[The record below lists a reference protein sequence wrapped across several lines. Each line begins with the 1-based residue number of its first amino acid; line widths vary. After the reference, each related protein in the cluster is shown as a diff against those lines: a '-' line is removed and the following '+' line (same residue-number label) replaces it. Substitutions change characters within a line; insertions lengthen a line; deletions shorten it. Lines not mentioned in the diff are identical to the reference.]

1 MKALF
6 LLPLLNVKTRILN
19 YNYMLRKIRIILAT
33 IFFVGVTLLFLD
45 FTGTL
50 HAWLGWMAK
59 VQFLPAVLAMNFV
72 VVAILLLLTLL
83 FGRVYCSVICP
94 LGVMQD
100 VISWIHG
107 KTKKK
112 NRFRFSYSPAK
123 KWLRYTVLVLFVAG
137 LVFGAHSIAILIAPY
152 SAYGRIA
159 GNLFAPLYQWAN
171 NFFAWIAER
180 ADSYAFYSIDVWIKS
195 VSTFV
200 ISAVTFVVIA
210 VLAWKNG
217 RTWCNTI
224 CPVGTVLGFF
234 SKFSLFAPVIDTE
247 KCRNCGLCGK
257 QCKAA
262 CINTKEHQIDYSR
275 CVACMDCIDT
285 CKDGAIHYARRRSPI
300 KSGMTTGQ
308 SGMTTGQSGMTT
320 GQSGM
325 AETRHGRPD
334 RPSADQGRRAFL
346 VSSAIAGTA
355 VAAKA
360 QEMKVDGGLTAIERA
375 EKPERQTPLVPAGSL
390 SLKNFTDHCTA
401 CQLCVSV
408 CPNQVLRPSTSI
420 MTLMQP
426 EMSYERGY
434 CRPECTRCSDIC
446 PAGAIRPITREE
458 KSSIQIGHA
467 VVNLDNC
474 VVNTDEVSC
483 GNCARHCPAGAIK
496 MVRKNPDDP
505 KSLMIPTVNEE
516 RCIGCGA
523 CENLCPARPFTAIH
537 VEGHEVHK
545 EI

>member
-1 MKALF
+1 
-6 LLPLLNVKTRILN
+6 
-19 YNYMLRKIRIILAT
+19 MLRKIRIILASV
-33 IFFVGVTLLFLD
+33 FFIGVTLLFLD
-45 FTGTL
+45 FTGAA

-59 VQFLPAVLAMNFV
+59 VQFLPAVLALNFG
-72 VVAILLLLTLL
+72 VVAVLLVLTLL

-100 VISWIHG
+100 IISWIHG

-112 NRFRFSYSPAK
+112 NRFRFSYSPAIN
-123 KWLRYTVLVLFVAG
+123 WLRYGVLALFIIALIAG
-137 LVFGAHSIAILIAPY
+137 LHSLVALIAPY

-159 GNLFAPLYQWAN
+159 SNLLAPVYQLGN

-180 ADSYAFYSIDVWIKS
+180 AGSYAFYSTEVWIRS
-195 VSTFV
+195 GATF
-200 ISAVTFVVIA
+200 AVAAATFAVVA
-210 VLAWKNG
+210 VLAWKHG

-224 CPVGTVLGFF
+224 CPVGSVLGLF
-234 SKFSLFAPVIDTE
+234 SRFSVFAPVIDTE

-257 QCKAA
+257 QCKSS
-262 CINTKEHQIDYSR
+262 CINMKEHEIDYSR
-275 CVACMDCIDT
+275 CVACMDCIET
-285 CKDGAIHYARRRSPI
+285 CKEGAIHYACRYGKKGSPSPAQGNVD
-300 KSGMTTGQ
+300 KSK
-308 SGMTTGQSGMTT
+308 
-320 GQSGM
+320 
-325 AETRHGRPD
+325 
-334 RPSADQGRRAFL
+334 RAFL
-346 VSSAIAGTA
+346 VSSAIATTA

-360 QEMKVDGGLTAIERA
+360 QEMKVDGGLAEIERA
-375 EKPERQTPLVPAGSL
+375 AKPERQTRLVPAGSL
-390 SLKNFTDHCTA
+390 SLKNFADHCTA

-408 CPNQVLRPSTSI
+408 CPNQVLRPSTSL

-434 CRPECTRCSDIC
+434 CRPECTKCSDVC
-446 PAGAIRPITREE
+446 PAGAIRPISVEE
-458 KSSIQIGHA
+458 KSSTQIGHA
-467 VVNLDNC
+467 VVCLDNC

-483 GNCARHCPAGAIK
+483 GNCARHCPAGAIS

-505 KSLMIPTVNEE
+505 KSLRIPVVNEE

-545 EI
+545 TI

>member
-1 MKALF
+1 
-6 LLPLLNVKTRILN
+6 
-19 YNYMLRKIRIILAT
+19 MLRKIRIILAS
-33 IFFVGVTLLFLD
+33 IFFIGVTLLFLD
-45 FTGTL
+45 FTGTI

-59 VQFLPAVLAMNFV
+59 VQFLPAVLALNFG
-72 VVAILLLLTLL
+72 VVAILLALTLV

-100 VISWIHG
+100 IISWIHG

-123 KWLRYTVLVLFVAG
+123 NWFRYGVLALFVVALVAG
-137 LVFGAHSIAILIAPY
+137 LHSLVALVAPY

-159 GNLFAPLYQWAN
+159 SNLLAPVYQWGN

-180 ADSYAFYSIDVWIKS
+180 ADSYAFYSTEVWIKS
-195 VSTFV
+195 GATFAV
-200 ISAVTFVVIA
+200 SAVTFIIVA
-210 VLAWKNG
+210 VLAWKHG

-224 CPVGTVLGFF
+224 CPVGSVLGFF

-247 KCRNCGLCGK
+247 KCRSCGLCGK
-257 QCKAA
+257 QCKAS
-262 CINTKEHQIDYSR
+262 CIDMKEHKIDYTR

-285 CKDGAIHYARRRSPI
+285 CKDGAIHYAYRYG
-300 KSGMTTGQ
+300 KKV
-308 SGMTTGQSGMTT
+308 
-320 GQSGM
+320 
-325 AETRHGRPD
+325 AHK
-334 RPSADQGRRAFL
+334 PSAPQDEVNQSKRAFM
-346 VSSAIAGTA
+346 VSTAIAATA

-360 QEMKVDGGLTAIERA
+360 QDMKVDGGLAEIERA
-375 EKPERQTPLVPAGSL
+375 TKPERQTRLVPAGSL
-390 SLKNFTDHCTA
+390 SLKNFSDHCTA

-408 CPNQVLRPSTSI
+408 CPNQVLRPSTSLL
-420 MTLMQP
+420 TLMQP

-434 CRPECTRCSDIC
+434 CRPECTRCSDVC
-446 PAGAIRPITREE
+446 PAGAIRPVTVEE

-467 VVNLDNC
+467 VVCLDNC
-474 VVNTDEVSC
+474 VVNTDDVSC
-483 GNCARHCPAGAIK
+483 GNCARHCPAGAIS

-505 KSLMIPTVNEE
+505 RSLRIPVVNEE

-545 EI
+545 TI

>member
-1 MKALF
+1 
-6 LLPLLNVKTRILN
+6 
-19 YNYMLRKIRIILAT
+19 MLRKIRIILASV
-33 IFFVGVTLLFLD
+33 FFIGVTLLFLD
-45 FTGTL
+45 FTGAA

-59 VQFLPAVLAMNFV
+59 VQFLPAVLALNFG
-72 VVAILLLLTLL
+72 VVAVLLVLTLL

-100 VISWIHG
+100 IISWIHG

-112 NRFRFSYSPAK
+112 NRFRFSYSPAIN
-123 KWLRYTVLVLFVAG
+123 WLRYGVLALFIDALVAG
-137 LVFGAHSIAILIAPY
+137 LHSLVALVAPY

-159 GNLFAPLYQWAN
+159 SNLLAPVYQLGN

-180 ADSYAFYSIDVWIKS
+180 AGSYAFYSTEVWIRS
-195 VSTFV
+195 GATF
-200 ISAVTFVVIA
+200 AVAAATFAVVA
-210 VLAWKNG
+210 VLAWKHG

-224 CPVGTVLGFF
+224 CPVGSVLGLF
-234 SKFSLFAPVIDTE
+234 SRFSVFAPVIDTE

-257 QCKAA
+257 QCKSS
-262 CINTKEHQIDYSR
+262 CINMKEHEIDYSR
-275 CVACMDCIDT
+275 CVACMDCIET
-285 CKDGAIHYARRRSPI
+285 CKEGAIHYACRYGKKGSPSPAQGNVD
-300 KSGMTTGQ
+300 KSK
-308 SGMTTGQSGMTT
+308 
-320 GQSGM
+320 
-325 AETRHGRPD
+325 
-334 RPSADQGRRAFL
+334 RAFL
-346 VSSAIAGTA
+346 VSSAIATTA

-360 QEMKVDGGLTAIERA
+360 QEMKVDGGLAEIERA
-375 EKPERQTPLVPAGSL
+375 TKPERQTRLVPAGSL
-390 SLKNFTDHCTA
+390 SLKNFADHCTA

-408 CPNQVLRPSTSI
+408 CPNQVLRPSTSL

-434 CRPECTRCSDIC
+434 CRPECTKCSDVC
-446 PAGAIRPITREE
+446 PAGAIRPISVEE

-467 VVNLDNC
+467 VVCLDNC

-483 GNCARHCPAGAIK
+483 GNCARHCPAGAIS

-505 KSLMIPTVNEE
+505 KSLRIPVVNEE

-545 EI
+545 TI

>member
-1 MKALF
+1 MKDTTL
-6 LLPLLNVKTRILN
+6 LN
-19 YNYMLRKIRIILAT
+19 YNYMLKKIRIILAS
-33 IFFVGVTLLFLD
+33 IFFIGVTMLFLD
-45 FTGTL
+45 FTGAL

-59 VQFLPAVLAMNFV
+59 VQLLPAVLALNLA
-72 VVAILLLLTLL
+72 VVAALLLITLL

-100 VISWIHG
+100 IISWIHG

-123 KWLRYTVLVLFVAG
+123 NWLRYTVLVLFIAG
-137 LVFGAHSIAILIAPY
+137 LALGAHSIAILIAPY

-159 GNLFAPLYQWAN
+159 GNLLAPLYQLGN
-171 NFFAWIAER
+171 NFLAWIAER
-180 ADSYAFYSIDVWIKS
+180 AGSYAFYSVDIWIKS
-195 VSTFV
+195 ATTF
-200 ISAVTFVVIA
+200 IIAIVTLIITG
-210 VLAWKNG
+210 VLAWKHG

-234 SKFSLFAPVIDTE
+234 SRFSIFAPVIDTE

-257 QCKAA
+257 QCKAS
-262 CINTKEHQIDYSR
+262 CINMKEHEIDYSR

-285 CKDGAIHYARRRSPI
+285 CKEGAISYARRFPV
-300 KSGMTTGQ
+300 KSDKTV
-308 SGMTTGQSGMTT
+308 
-320 GQSGM
+320 
-325 AETRHGRPD
+325 RPD
-334 RPSADQGRRAFL
+334 RSSADGGRRAFL
-346 VSSAIAGTA
+346 ISGAIATTA
-355 VAAKA
+355 VATRA
-360 QEMKVDGGLTAIERA
+360 QEMKVDGGLAAISNA
-375 EKPERQTPLVPAGSL
+375 DKPQRQTPLVPAGSL

-408 CPNQVLRPSTSI
+408 CPNQVLRPSTSL

-446 PAGAIRPITREE
+446 PAGAIRPVTREE

-474 VVNTDEVSC
+474 VVNTDGVSC
-483 GNCARHCPAGAIK
+483 GNCARHCPAGAIRLVK
-496 MVRKNPDDP
+496 KNPDDP
-505 KSLMIPTVNEE
+505 QSLMIPTVNEE

-523 CENLCPARPFTAIH
+523 CENLCPSRPFTAIH

-545 EI
+545 NI

>member
-1 MKALF
+1 MLR
-6 LLPLLNVKTRILN
+6 KTRIL
-19 YNYMLRKIRIILAT
+19 LAT
-33 IFFVGVTLLFLD
+33 LFFAGVTLLFLD

-59 VQFLPAVLAMNFV
+59 VQFLPAVLALNFV
-72 VVAILLLLTLL
+72 TVAVLLLITLL

-100 VISWIHG
+100 IISWIHG

-123 KWLRYTVLVLFVAG
+123 KWLRYTVLVLFIIG
-137 LVFGAHSIAILIAPY
+137 LALGAHSIAILIAPY

-159 GNLFAPLYQWAN
+159 GNLLAPLYQWGN

-180 ADSYAFYSIDVWIKS
+180 AGSYAFYSVDVWIKS
-195 VSTFV
+195 VSTFIISV
-200 ISAVTFVVIA
+200 ISFVVIGF
-210 VLAWKNG
+210 LAWKHG

-224 CPVGTVLGFF
+224 CPVGTFLGLF
-234 SKFSLFAPVIDTE
+234 SRFSLFAPVIDTD

-257 QCKAA
+257 QCKAS
-262 CINTKEHQIDYSR
+262 CINTKEHEIDYSR

-285 CKDGAIHYARRRSPI
+285 CKDGAISFARRGRRISAATSASARFSQKIDAAGSPDLNEENGRHAPERGCLSEA
-300 KSGMTTGQ
+300 KTGVEKKEEGM
-308 SGMTTGQSGMTT
+308 SV
-320 GQSGM
+320 
-325 AETRHGRPD
+325 D
-334 RPSADQGRRAFL
+334 RRAFL
-346 VSSAIAGTA
+346 TTGAFMVATA
-355 VAAKA
+355 TIKA
-360 QEMKVDGGLTAIERA
+360 QEMKVDGGLADIARA
-375 EKPERQTPLVPAGSL
+375 QKPERQTPVVPAGSL
-390 SLKNFTDHCTA
+390 SIKNFTDHCTA

-408 CPNQVLRPSTSI
+408 CPNQVLRPSTSL

-474 VVNTDEVSC
+474 VVNTDGVSC
-483 GNCARHCPAGAIK
+483 GNCARHCPAGAIR
-496 MVRKNPDDP
+496 MVRKDPDDP

-523 CENLCPARPFTAIH
+523 CENLCPARPLAAIH

-545 EI
+545 TI